1 MQTYDILM
9 LVVLAAATLFGLW
22 KGLAWQVASL
32 AAIFAS
38 YFVALNFRE
47 PMAAVIPAEAPWNI
61 FVAMLVLYIGT
72 SAAIWLTFRLV
83 AHLIDRV
90 KLKEFD
96 HQLGALLGMAK
107 GVLLCVLIT
116 LFAVAL
122 AGDQHRQQ
130 IYSSRS
136 GYYIAMLLDRADAV
150 MPSEIHE
157 VLHPYLHS
165 LDGIQTPRT

>member
-1 MQTYDILM
+1 MQTYDIIM
-9 LVVLAAATLFGLW
+9 LVVLASATLFGLW

-47 PMAAVIPAEAPWNI
+47 PVAALIPADPPWNVFI
-61 FVAMLVLYIGT
+61 AMLVLYIGA
-72 SAAIWLTFRLV
+72 SAAIWMTFRLV

-96 HQLGALLGMAK
+96 HQLGALLGLAK

-116 LFAVAL
+116 LFAVTL
-122 AGDQHRQQ
+122 AGDQQREL
-130 IYSSRS
+130 IYNSRS
-136 GYYIAMLLDRADAV
+136 GHYIAMLLDRADAV
-150 MPSEIHE
+150 MPAEIHD

-165 LDGIQTPRT
+165 LDGIQKVSS